1 MLFCY
6 SFAYDNLKQQTMNK
20 ATNTMAKVLLLLLM
34 AMEGMAKAQ
43 DYEPIIQEGN
53 EWHTLDVIVNPG
65 FPPNHH
71 YSTLVHW
78 LSDDTLVD
86 GVRYTKVLETRN
98 GEGTPRLATLLREED
113 GKVWKRE
120 SATDILIYDFTAQVG
135 DTLRFG
141 DFHEFDFFVVDS
153 ISIEQIGGKDRRK
166 FWFGLEY
173 DFTGEPVAIETW
185 TEGIGSDMGLLF
197 SGWYYVTGGYYRA
210 LCFHQ
215 NGELLWQNEYYGTC
229 MIDAVEEMDIS
240 PISLYPNPTSEVVHI
255 EGVEAAEVQV
265 YNSFGQLVKTVHD
278 ANEIPVAALPQGV
291 YLLRITDTDGKV
303 YMNKIAVQ

>member
-1 MLFCY
+1 
-6 SFAYDNLKQQTMNK
+6 MNK
-20 ATNTMAKVLLLLLM
+20 ATNTMAKVLLLLLL

-53 EWHTLDVIVNPG
+53 EWYTLDVIVNPG

-113 GKVWKRE
+113 GKVWKRK

-141 DFHEFDFFVVDS
+141 DFHEFDYFVVDS
-153 ISIEQIGGKDRRK
+153 ISIEQIGGKDRKK

-215 NGELLWQNEYYGTC
+215 NGELLWQNDYYGTC
-229 MIDAVEEMDIS
+229 MIDAVEEEVA
-240 PISLYPNPTSEVVHI
+240 PAVTVYPNPASETVRI
-255 EGVEAAEVQV
+255 EGLEPAEVQV
-265 YNSFGQLVKTVHD
+265 YNSFGQLVKTVRD
-278 ANEIPVAALPQGV
+278 ANEIPVAGLPQGV
-291 YLLRITDTDGKV
+291 YLLRIADAEGNIYT
-303 YMNKIAVQ
+303 NKITKR

>member
-1 MLFCY
+1 
-6 SFAYDNLKQQTMNK
+6 MNK

-113 GKVWKRE
+113 GKVWKRK

-153 ISIEQIGGKDRRK
+153 ISIEQIGGRDRRK

-173 DFTGEPVAIETW
+173 DITGEPVAIETW

-197 SGWYYVTGGYYRA
+197 SGWYYVSGGYYRA

-255 EGVEAAEVQV
+255 EGVEAAKVQV

>member
-1 MLFCY
+1 
-6 SFAYDNLKQQTMNK
+6 MNK
-20 ATNTMAKVLLLLLM
+20 ATNTMAKVLLLLLL

-65 FPPNHH
+65 FPPNDH

-141 DFHEFDFFVVDS
+141 DSHEFEYWIVDS
-153 ISIEQIGGKDRRK
+153 ISFEQIGGVDRK
-166 FWFGLEY
+166 KIWFGLEY
-173 DFTGEPVAIETW
+173 DITGEPYAIETW

-215 NGELLWQNEYYGTC
+215 NGELFWQNEYYGTC

-240 PISLYPNPTSEVVHI
+240 PISLYPNPTSDVVHI

-265 YNSFGQLVKTVHD
+265 YNSFGQLVKTVRD
-278 ANEIPVAALPQGV
+278 ANEINMESFAEGV
-291 YLLRITDTDGKV
+291 YLLRITDNEGNGYTK
-303 YMNKIAVQ
+303 KITKQ

>member
-1 MLFCY
+1 
-6 SFAYDNLKQQTMNK
+6 MNK

>member
-1 MLFCY
+1 MKKTLFI
-6 SFAYDNLKQQTMNK
+6 AVLLALA
-20 ATNTMAKVLLLLLM
+20 ATNL
-34 AMEGMAKAQ
+34 KAQ

-78 LSDDTLVD
+78 ISDDTLVE

-98 GEGTPRLATLLREED
+98 GEGTPRLAALLREEN

-120 SATDILIYDFTAQVG
+120 SSTDLLLYDFTAQVG
-135 DTLRFG
+135 DTVRFG
-141 DFHEFDFFVVDS
+141 DFAESFVVDS
-153 ISIEQIGGKDRRK
+153 ISIEQIGGVDRK
-166 FWFGLEY
+166 KIWFGLEY
-173 DFTGEPVAIETW
+173 DITGEPYAIETW

-197 SGWYYVTGGYYRA
+197 SGWFYATGGYYQA

-229 MIDAVEEMDIS
+229 MVDAVDEMDVS
-240 PISLYPNPTSEVVHI
+240 TISLYPNPASGATHI
-255 EGVEAAEVQV
+255 EGVEAAEVQA
-265 YNSFGQLVKTVHD
+265 YNALGQLVKTVRGS
-278 ANEIPVAALPQGV
+278 NEVDVSGLPEGL
-291 YLLRITDTDGKV
+291 YLLRITDGQG
-303 YMNKIAVQ
+303 MNHTAKMAVKK

>member
-1 MLFCY
+1 MPTTI
-6 SFAYDNLKQQTMNK
+6 LKQQTMNK
-20 ATNTMAKVLLLLLM
+20 PTHKKAKVLLLLLLVV
-34 AMEGMAKAQ
+34 AGTAKAQ
-43 DYEPIIQEGN
+43 DYESIIQEGN
-53 EWHTLDVIVNPG
+53 EWYTLDVIVNPG

-78 LSDDTLVD
+78 ISDDTLVD

>member
-1 MLFCY
+1 
-6 SFAYDNLKQQTMNK
+6 
-20 ATNTMAKVLLLLLM
+20 MAKVLLLLLM

-113 GKVWKRE
+113 GKVWKRK

-141 DFHEFDFFVVDS
+141 DFHEFDYFVVDS

-197 SGWYYVTGGYYRA
+197 SGWYYVSGGYYRA

>member
-1 MLFCY
+1 
-6 SFAYDNLKQQTMNK
+6 MNK

-98 GEGTPRLATLLREED
+98 GEGTPRLAALLREEN

-120 SATDILIYDFTAQVG
+120 SSTDLLLYDFTAQVG
-135 DTLRFG
+135 DTVRFG
-141 DFHEFDFFVVDS
+141 DFAESFVVDS
-153 ISIEQIGGKDRRK
+153 ISFEQIGEVDRK
-166 FWFGLEY
+166 KIWFGLEY
-173 DFTGEPVAIETW
+173 DITGEPYAIETW

-229 MIDAVEEMDIS
+229 MIDAVEEEVAPAVS
-240 PISLYPNPTSEVVHI
+240 VYPNPVSETVSI
-255 EGVEAAEVQV
+255 EGLEPAEVQV
-265 YNSFGQLVKTVHD
+265 YNTLGQMVKTVKDSH
-278 ANEIPVAALPQGV
+278 EINMAGLPQGV

>member
-1 MLFCY
+1 
-6 SFAYDNLKQQTMNK
+6 MNK
-20 ATNTMAKVLLLLLM
+20 PTHKKAKVLLLLLL

-53 EWHTLDVIVNPG
+53 EWYTLDVIVNPG

-113 GKVWKRE
+113 GKVWKRK

-141 DFHEFDFFVVDS
+141 DFHEFDYFVVDS
-153 ISIEQIGGKDRRK
+153 ISIEQIGGKDRKK

-229 MIDAVEEMDIS
+229 MIDAVEEEVAPAVS
-240 PISLYPNPTSEVVHI
+240 VYPNPVSETVSI
-255 EGVEAAEVQV
+255 EGLEPAEVQV
-265 YNSFGQLVKTVHD
+265 YNTLGQMVKTVKDSH
-278 ANEIPVAALPQGV
+278 EINMAGLPQGV
-291 YLLRITDTDGKV
+291 YLLRIADTEGRSHTARVVVKE
-303 YMNKIAVQ
+303 

>member
-1 MLFCY
+1 M
-6 SFAYDNLKQQTMNK
+6 T
-20 ATNTMAKVLLLLLM
+20 KVLFFLLL
-34 AMEGMAKAQ
+34 AVAGSAKAQ

-78 LSDDTLVD
+78 ISDDTLVD

-113 GKVWKRE
+113 GKVWKRK

-141 DFHEFDFFVVDS
+141 DFHEFDYFVVDS
-153 ISIEQIGGKDRRK
+153 ISIEQIGGRDRRK

-173 DFTGEPVAIETW
+173 DITGEPVAIETW

-197 SGWYYVTGGYYRA
+197 SGWYYVSGGYYRA

-229 MIDAVEEMDIS
+229 MIDAVEEEVAPAVS
-240 PISLYPNPTSEVVHI
+240 VYPNPVSETVSI
-255 EGVEAAEVQV
+255 EGLEPAEVQV
-265 YNSFGQLVKTVHD
+265 YNTLGQMVKTVKDSH
-278 ANEIPVAALPQGV
+278 EINMAGLPQGD
-291 YLLRITDTDGKV
+291 YLLRIADAEGKV
-303 YMNKIAVQ
+303 YTNKITVR

>member
-1 MLFCY
+1 
-6 SFAYDNLKQQTMNK
+6 MNK
-20 ATNTMAKVLLLLLM
+20 PTHKKAKVLLLLML
-34 AMEGMAKAQ
+34 AVAGLAKAQ

-71 YSTLVHW
+71 YSTLIHW
-78 LSDDTLVD
+78 ISDDTLVD
-86 GVRYTKVLETRN
+86 GIRYTKVLETRN
-98 GEGTPRLATLLREED
+98 GEGTPRLAALLREEN
-113 GKVWKRE
+113 GNVWKRE
-120 SATDILIYDFTAQVG
+120 SSTDLLLYDFTAQVG
-135 DTLRFG
+135 DTVRFG
-141 DFHEFDFFVVDS
+141 DFAESFVVDS
-153 ISIEQIGGKDRRK
+153 ISFEQIGGVDRK
-166 FWFGLEY
+166 KIWFGLEY
-173 DFTGEPVAIETW
+173 DITGEPYAIETW

-197 SGWYYVTGGYYRA
+197 SGWYYVSGGYYRA

-215 NGELLWQNEYYGTC
+215 NGELVWQNEYYGTC

-278 ANEIPVAALPQGV
+278 ANDIPVTDLLQGV
-291 YLLRITDTDGKV
+291 YLLRIADADGNI
-303 YMNKIAVQ
+303 YTNKITVR

>member
-1 MLFCY
+1 MPTTI
-6 SFAYDNLKQQTMNK
+6 LKQQTMNK
-20 ATNTMAKVLLLLLM
+20 PTHKKAKVLLLLLLVV
-34 AMEGMAKAQ
+34 AGTAKAQ
-43 DYEPIIQEGN
+43 DYESIIQEGN
-53 EWHTLDVIVNPG
+53 EWYTLDVIVNPG

-78 LSDDTLVD
+78 ISDDTLVD

-265 YNSFGQLVKTVHD
+265 YNSFGQLVKTVRD

>member
-1 MLFCY
+1 MKRHLIILAAMLIF
-6 SFAYDNLKQQTMNK
+6 SAVQ
-20 ATNTMAKVLLLLLM
+20 
-34 AMEGMAKAQ
+34 AQ

-65 FPPNHH
+65 FPPNDY

-98 GEGTPRLATLLREED
+98 GEGTPRLATLLREEN
-113 GKVWKRE
+113 GKVWKRK

-141 DFHEFDFFVVDS
+141 DFQEFDYFVVDS
-153 ISIEQIGGKDRRK
+153 ISIEQIGGTDRRK

-173 DFTGEPVAIETW
+173 DFMGEPVAIETW

-197 SGWYYVTGGYYRA
+197 SGWYYTTGGYYKA

-215 NGELLWQNEYYGTC
+215 NEELVWQNDYYGTC
-229 MIDAVEEMDIS
+229 MIDAVEEEVAPAVS
-240 PISLYPNPTSEVVHI
+240 VYPNPASETVRI
-255 EGVEAAEVQV
+255 EGIGPAEVQLH
-265 YNSFGQLVKTVHD
+265 NALGQLVKTVENTH
-278 ANEIPVAALPQGV
+278 EINVAGLPQGV
-291 YLLRITDTDGKV
+291 YLLRIRDEEGKV
-303 YMNKIAVQ
+303 FTAKLAVK

>member
-1 MLFCY
+1 
-6 SFAYDNLKQQTMNK
+6 MNK
-20 ATNTMAKVLLLLLM
+20 PTHKKAKVLLFLLLAM
-34 AMEGMAKAQ
+34 AGMAKAQ

-113 GKVWKRE
+113 GKVWKRK

-141 DFHEFDFFVVDS
+141 DFQEFDYFVVDS

-215 NGELLWQNEYYGTC
+215 NGELFWQNEYYGTC
-229 MIDAVEEMDIS
+229 MIDAVEEEVAPAVSI
-240 PISLYPNPTSEVVHI
+240 YPNPVSETVSI
-255 EGVEAAEVQV
+255 EGLEPAEVQV
-265 YNSFGQLVKTVHD
+265 YNTLGQMVKTVKDSH
-278 ANEIPVAALPQGV
+278 EINMAGLPQGV
-291 YLLRITDTDGKV
+291 YLLRIADAEGNIYT
-303 YMNKIAVQ
+303 NKITKR

>member
-1 MLFCY
+1 
-6 SFAYDNLKQQTMNK
+6 MNK
-20 ATNTMAKVLLLLLM
+20 ATNTMAKVLLLLLL

-53 EWHTLDVIVNPG
+53 EWYTLDVIVNPG

-113 GKVWKRE
+113 GKVWKRK

-141 DFHEFDFFVVDS
+141 DFHEFDYFVVDS
-153 ISIEQIGGKDRRK
+153 ISIEQIGGKDRKK

-215 NGELLWQNEYYGTC
+215 NGELLWQNDYYGTC
-229 MIDAVEEMDIS
+229 MIDAVEEEVA
-240 PISLYPNPTSEVVHI
+240 PAVTVYPNPASETVRI
-255 EGVEAAEVQV
+255 EGLESAEVQV
-265 YNSFGQLVKTVHD
+265 YNAYGQLVKTVHD
-278 ANEIPVAALPQGV
+278 TNEIPVADLPQGV
-291 YLLRITDTDGKV
+291 YMLRITDAEGIV
-303 YMNKIAVQ
+303 YTNKITKR

>member
-1 MLFCY
+1 
-6 SFAYDNLKQQTMNK
+6 MNK

-53 EWHTLDVIVNPG
+53 EWYTLDVIVNPG

-78 LSDDTLVD
+78 ISDDTLVD

>member
-1 MLFCY
+1 
-6 SFAYDNLKQQTMNK
+6 MNK
-20 ATNTMAKVLLLLLM
+20 STNAKAKVLLLLSL
-34 AMEGMAKAQ
+34 AVAGTAKAQ

-71 YSTLVHW
+71 YSTLIHW
-78 LSDDTLVD
+78 ISDDTLVE

-98 GEGTPRLATLLREED
+98 GEGTPRLAALLREEN
-113 GKVWKRE
+113 GNVWKRE
-120 SATDILIYDFTAQVG
+120 SSTDLLLYDFTAQVG
-135 DTLRFG
+135 DTVRFG
-141 DFHEFDFFVVDS
+141 DFAESFVVDS
-153 ISIEQIGGKDRRK
+153 ISFEQIGGVDRK
-166 FWFGLEY
+166 KIWFGLEY
-173 DFTGEPVAIETW
+173 DITGEPYAIETW

-240 PISLYPNPTSEVVHI
+240 PISLYPNPTSDVVHI
-255 EGVEAAEVQV
+255 EGVEAAEVLV
-265 YNSFGQLVKTVHD
+265 YNSIGQLVKTLQNS
-278 ANEIPVAALPQGV
+278 NEISAADLPEGL
-291 YLLRITDTDGKV
+291 YLLWITDIEGIRHVARMVKE
-303 YMNKIAVQ
+303 

>member
-1 MLFCY
+1 
-6 SFAYDNLKQQTMNK
+6 MNK

-265 YNSFGQLVKTVHD
+265 YNSFGPLVKTVHD